1 MDFVVGVL
9 SFFEN
14 EIELEKISA
23 ESEKE
28 ALMKHSL
35 LNGYTI
41 DEDASLEKI
50 YDDLFNC
57 DIAASVIKI

>member
-1 MDFVVGVL
+1 MNFVVGVL

-14 EIELEKISA
+14 EIKLEKITA

-28 ALMKHSL
+28 ALKKHSL

-41 DEDASLEKI
+41 DEDAGSNPV
-50 YDDLFNC
+50 DR
-57 DIAASVIKI
+57 A

>member
-1 MDFVVGVL
+1 MNFVVGVL

-14 EIELEKISA
+14 EIKLEKITA

-28 ALMKHSL
+28 ALKKHSL

-41 DEDASLEKI
+41 DEDASLEKFMTI
-50 YDDLFNC
+50 C
-57 DIAASVIKI
+57 STAI

>member
-35 LNGYTI
+35 LNGYI
-41 DEDASLEKI
+41 VDENASLEEI

>member
-1 MDFVVGVL
+1 MNFVVGVL

-35 LNGYTI
+35 LNGYI
-41 DEDASLEKI
+41 VDENASLEEI
-50 YDDLFNC
+50 YQDLSGS
-57 DIAASVIKI
+57 DMVASVIKI

>member
-1 MDFVVGVL
+1 MNFVVGVL

-14 EIELEKISA
+14 EIKLEKISA

-28 ALMKHSL
+28 ASL

-57 DIAASVIKI
+57 DIKI

>member
-35 LNGYTI
+35 LNGYI
-41 DEDASLEKI
+41 VDKMLHWKRFIKI
-50 YDDLFNC
+50 YLE
-57 DIAASVIKI
+57 VIWQRV

>member
-1 MDFVVGVL
+1 MNFVVGVL

-14 EIELEKISA
+14 EIKLEKITA

-28 ALMKHSL
+28 ALKKHSL
-35 LNGYTI
+35 
-41 DEDASLEKI
+41 
-50 YDDLFNC
+50 C

>member
-28 ALMKHSL
+28 ASL
-35 LNGYTI
+35 LNGYI
-41 DEDASLEKI
+41 VDKNASLEEI
-50 YDDLFNC
+50 YQDLSGS
-57 DIAASVIKI
+57 DMVASVIKI